1 MYEHPSGLPDTFDR
15 SAAFPAFAGLV
26 FGERTFAEGAEH
38 NELQSIMRRRSK
50 RLGDMVA
57 RDGDRL
63 AGAAVVIDVEAG
75 RVTLTAGLIYAA
87 GDVRS
92 VAERVIEGVDLSGD
106 VSIGI
111 RIATRYLTAEDE
123 PALYGLMPGSAAEG
137 EPTAAREIE
146 DVSWSLGASDEPGAY
161 YQVYLARGG
170 TVLDQTAPSNL
181 SQIAQ
186 QIAAKDRAVTG
197 GNYVIEGCKV
207 AIIGQV
213 GSAMHFAVGAGAASI
228 FGMTRTRSAALRW
241 AETMAWD
248 TARVDAEPHLF
259 EDAGTGTAVIALNRG
274 PVDHIARV
282 LVTKQVTETLTRN
295 VPSGSADPLGH
306 EGAQSVVSVTQG
318 ATTYVAGTSWNLVGN
333 AINWS
338 PAGPE
343 PAGGSSYQVTYR
355 YLVAV
360 DPDDVGVQ
368 SVTVSGAVTGTAV
381 VVEYLYKLPRVDR
394 LCLNENGEVVYLR
407 GTSSRNPKPPE
418 ERSNLLGLAD
428 IYNDW
433 RGLPV
438 VIDRA
443 IRTIQLPELHNLRNL
458 LFAMADLV
466 ALERLRRDIDSRE
479 PVAKRGLF
487 VDPCV
492 DDTYRDQGVPQT
504 AAVFDG
510 SIQLAIDQTLHMVPM
525 TGPLML
531 DYVEEEIVSQPLR
544 TGCVKINPYG
554 NFTPLPAQ
562 LSISPAVDFWT
573 EARTEW
579 LSDITR
585 QIVGNVNQVTETTQV
600 VARRQE
606 LAEYLRQIEVD
617 YVIKGFGPGE
627 DLDYLE
633 FDGLDITPDP
643 KPEGDENGE
652 VAGSFTIPADVLA
665 GTKMVYAEGASGARA
680 WSEFTGQGT
689 IDVTVMQRIVSTEV
703 ARPPAPA
710 GGNDDGR
717 PQGRGITL
725 AEAKARSDPQAQ
737 SFMVPELRHVTGI
750 DVRICAIGDPGN
762 PIAAEIVAMRD
773 GDPTTDTLCS
783 AIVPMTSVAVGERV
797 APRWPAPVVL
807 TADRMWAFVIKSDD
821 NEHSISV
828 ADLGGYDADNDAWV
842 TAHPYP
848 VGPRHSSVNA
858 ESWTHHQGSAC
869 SFWIWAARFTAT
881 TKAHKLGDITLVDA
895 SDLRIRATVQLP
907 TDRCA
912 LHFEL
917 RRAGSDPIVALPNV
931 PLEFDAYLNGAY
943 ELWAVLKGTETV
955 SPMLFPGVTVIAGS
969 IRTEGTYVSRAFAAG
984 TGVEMIAYYKT
995 FAPAGA
1001 TVTASIDKADLIW
1014 EGLPAPE
1021 IEALNDGWV
1030 ERKQVRSAISA
1041 DLVRIKLALTGGPAA
1056 RVKVEEPRFL
1066 TWGGV

>member
-1 MYEHPSGLPDTFDR
+1 MAYEHPSGLPDTFDR
-15 SAAFPAFAGLV
+15 SSAFPDFSGLV
-26 FGERTFAEGAEH
+26 FGERTFAEGASH
-38 NELQSIMRRRSK
+38 NEPQSIIRRRAK
-50 RLGDMVA
+50 RIGDMVA

-75 RVTLTAGLIYAA
+75 RITLTAGKIYAA

-92 VAERVIEGVDLSGD
+92 VAERVFEDVALAGD

-123 PALYGLMPGSAAEG
+123 PAFYGLVPGAKAEG

-146 DVSWSLGASDEPGAY
+146 DVSWSLGDSDEPGAY
-161 YQVYLARGG
+161 FQVYLSRGG

-228 FGMTRTRSAALRW
+228 YGMTRTRSAALRW
-241 AETMAWD
+241 GETMAWD
-248 TARVDAEPHLF
+248 TALVDAEPHLF
-259 EDAGTGTAVIALNRG
+259 EDGGTGTAVIALNRG

-295 VPSGSADPLGH
+295 VPSGTADPLGH
-306 EGAQSVVSVTQG
+306 EGAQSLISVTQG
-318 ATTYVAGTSWNLVGN
+318 ATTYVVGTDVNLVAN
-333 AINWS
+333 AVDWS
-338 PAGPE
+338 PAGAE
-343 PAGGSSYQVTYR
+343 PAGGSSYQATYR

-368 SVTVSGAVTGTAV
+368 SVTVSGAVTGSAV
-381 VVEYLYKLPRVDR
+381 VVEYLWKLPRIDR
-394 LCLNENGEVVYLR
+394 MCLNENGEVVYLR
-407 GTSSRNPKPPE
+407 GTSARNPKPPE

-433 RGLPV
+433 RGLPAV
-438 VIDRA
+438 VDRA

-510 SIQLAIDQTLHMVPM
+510 SIQLAVDETLHMVPM
-525 TGPLML
+525 AGPVML

-544 TGCVKINPYG
+544 TGCVLINPYG
-554 NFTPLPAQ
+554 NFAPLPAK
-562 LSISPAVDFWT
+562 LTITPAVDFWT
-573 EARTEW
+573 ETRTEW

-585 QIVGNVNQVTETTQV
+585 QIVGNVNQTTETTQV
-600 VARRQE
+600 IARRQE
-606 LAEYLRQIEVD
+606 LAEYLRQIEVG
-617 YVIKGFGPGE
+617 YRIEGFGPGE
-627 DLDYLE
+627 ALDYLE

-652 VAGSFTIPADVLA
+652 VAGTFIIPADVLA
-665 GTKMVYAEGASGARA
+665 GTKLVYAEGASGAQA
-680 WSEFTGQGT
+680 IAEFTGQGT

-710 GGNDDGR
+710 GGGDDGE
-717 PQGRGITL
+717 PQGRAVRIIGT
-725 AEAKARSDPQAQ
+725 RRDPQAQ

-750 DVRICAIGDPGN
+750 DVRICAIGAAGN
-762 PIAAEIVAMRD
+762 PIVAEIVAMRD
-773 GDPTTDTLCS
+773 GDPTTESLCS
-783 AIVPMTSVAVGERV
+783 AVVPMTSVAVGERV

-807 TADRMWAFVIKSDD
+807 TPDRMWAFVIKSDD
-821 NEHSISV
+821 TAHAISV

-869 SFWIWAARFTAT
+869 TFWIWAARFTAT
-881 TKAHKLGDITLVDA
+881 TKAHKLGDVTLVDT

-917 RRAGSDPIVALPNV
+917 RRAGADPIVALPNV
-931 PLEFDAYLNGAY
+931 PLEFDAYLNGVF

-955 SPMLFPGVTVIAGS
+955 SPVLYPGVTVIAGS

-1001 TVTASIDKADLIW
+1001 TVTASLDKTDLAW
-1014 EGLPAPE
+1014 TALPAPD
-1021 IEALNDGWV
+1021 IELLDDGWI
-1030 ERKQVRSAISA
+1030 ERKQVLADLDA
-1041 DLVRIKLALTGGPAA
+1041 DLVRIKLQLTGGPSA
-1056 RVKVEEPRFL
+1056 RVKVDEPRFL

>member
-1 MYEHPSGLPDTFDR
+1 MYEHPSGLPATFDR
-15 SAAFPAFAGLV
+15 SSAFPDVSGLV
-26 FGERTFAEGAEH
+26 FSERTFGEAAAH
-38 NELQSIMRRRSK
+38 NELQSIIRRRMRRI
-50 RLGDMVA
+50 GDMTG

-63 AGAAVVIDVEAG
+63 AGAAIVIDAEAG
-75 RVTLTAGLIYAA
+75 RITLTAGLIYAA

-92 VAERVIEGVDLSGD
+92 VSERIIEGVDLAGD

-123 PALYGLMPGSAAEG
+123 PAFYGLMPGAKAEG

-146 DVSWSLGASDEPGAY
+146 DVTWSLGASAEPGAY
-161 YQVYLARGG
+161 YQVYLSRGG

-213 GSAMHFAVGAGAASI
+213 GSAMHFSVGAGAASI
-228 FGMTRTRSAALRW
+228 YGMTRTRSAALRW
-241 AETMAWD
+241 GEAMAWD
-248 TARVDAEPHLF
+248 TARVDAESHLF
-259 EDAGTGTAVIALNRG
+259 EDGGTGTAVIALNRG

-295 VPSGSADPLGH
+295 VPNNGSDPLGH
-306 EGAQSVVSVTQG
+306 EGAQTLISVTQG
-318 ATTYVAGTSWNLVGN
+318 STTYVVGTHVKLTAN
-333 AINWS
+333 AVDWS
-338 PAGPE
+338 LAGPE
-343 PAGGSSYQVTYR
+343 PAGGSSYQATYR

-360 DPDDVGVQ
+360 VPVAVGVQ
-368 SVTVSGAVTGTAV
+368 SVTVSGAVTGTPV
-381 VVEYLYKLPRVDR
+381 VVEYFYKLPRVDR
-394 LCLNENGEVVYLR
+394 LCLNEAGEVVYLR
-407 GTSSRNPKPPE
+407 GVSARNPKPPE
-418 ERSNLLGLAD
+418 ERDNLLGLAD

-458 LFAMADLV
+458 LFAVADLV
-466 ALERLRRDIDSRE
+466 ALERLRSDIDSRE
-479 PVAKRGLF
+479 PVSKRGLF

-510 SIQLAIDQTLHMVPM
+510 AIQLAIDETLHMVPM

-531 DYVEEEIVSQPLR
+531 DYVEEEIVAQPLR
-544 TGCVKINPYG
+544 TGCVLINPYA

-562 LSISPAVDFWT
+562 LTLSPAVDYWT
-573 EARTEW
+573 ETRTEW
-579 LSDITR
+579 LSDVTR
-585 QIVGNVNQVTETTQV
+585 QIVGTVNQTTETTQV

-606 LAEYLRQIEVD
+606 AAEYLRQIEVD
-617 YVIKGFGPGE
+617 YLIKGFGPGE
-627 DLDYLE
+627 ALDYLE
-633 FDGLDITPDP
+633 FDGLDITPAP
-643 KPEGDENGE
+643 KPVGDADGE
-652 VAGSFTIPADVLA
+652 VAGSFVIPADVLA
-665 GTKMVYAEGASGARA
+665 GTRLVYAEGASGARA
-680 WSEFTGQGT
+680 WAEFTGQGT
-689 IDVTVMQRIVSTEV
+689 IDITVMQRTVSTEV

-710 GGNDDGR
+710 GRGSGSDPQDSRSRPNDTRGN
-717 PQGRGITL
+717 
-725 AEAKARSDPQAQ
+725 DPQAQ
-737 SFMVPELRHVTGI
+737 SFMLPELRHVTGV

-762 PIAAEIVAMRD
+762 PLIAEIVAMRD
-773 GDPTTDTLCS
+773 GDPTIDSLCS
-783 AIVPMTSVAVGERV
+783 AIVPMTGVAVGERV
-797 APRWPAPVVL
+797 APRWPAPVLL

-821 NEHSISV
+821 NQHSISV

-858 ESWTHHQGSAC
+858 QSWTHHQGSAC
-869 SFWIWAARFTAT
+869 TFWIWAARFTAT
-881 TKAHKLGDITLVDA
+881 TKAHKLGDVTLSNC

-931 PLEFDAYLNGAY
+931 PIEFDSYLNGVF

-955 SPMLFPGVTVIAGS
+955 SPVLYPGVTVIAGS

-1001 TVTASIDKADLIW
+1001 TVTASIDKTDLVW
-1014 EGLPAPE
+1014 EALPAPT
-1021 IEALNDGWV
+1021 IEALNDGWT
-1030 ERKQVRSAISA
+1030 ERKQVRSGITA

>member
-1 MYEHPSGLPDTFDR
+1 MYEHPSGLPATFDR
-15 SAAFPAFAGLV
+15 SSAFPDVSGLV
-26 FGERTFAEGAEH
+26 FSERTFGEAAAH
-38 NELQSIMRRRSK
+38 NELQSIMRK
-50 RLGDMVA
+50 RAKRIGDMVA

-63 AGAAVVIDVEAG
+63 SGAAIVIDTEAG
-75 RVTLTAGLIYAA
+75 RITLTAGQIYAA

-92 VAERVIEGVDLSGD
+92 VSERIIEGVDLTGD

-123 PALYGLMPGSAAEG
+123 PAFYGLMPGAKAEG

-146 DVSWSLGASDEPGAY
+146 DVSWSLGASAEPGAY
-161 YQVYLARGG
+161 YQVYLSRGG

-213 GSAMHFAVGAGAASI
+213 GSAMHFSVGAGAASI
-228 FGMTRTRSAALRW
+228 YGMTRTRSAALRW
-241 AETMAWD
+241 GEAMAWD
-248 TARVDAEPHLF
+248 TARVDAESHLF
-259 EDAGTGTAVIALNRG
+259 EDGGTGTAVIALNRG

-295 VPSGSADPLGH
+295 VPNNTADPLGH
-306 EGAQSVVSVTQG
+306 EGAQSVISVTQG
-318 ATTYVAGTSWNLVGN
+318 GTTYVAGTSWNLVGN

-360 DPDDVGVQ
+360 VPVAVGVQ
-368 SVTVSGAVTGTAV
+368 SVTVSGAVTGTPV
-381 VVEYLYKLPRVDR
+381 VVEYFYKLPRVDR
-394 LCLNENGEVVYLR
+394 LCLNEAGEVVYLR
-407 GTSSRNPKPPE
+407 GVSARNPKPPE
-418 ERSNLLGLAD
+418 ERDNLLGLAD

-433 RGLPV
+433 RGLPEV
-438 VIDRA
+438 VDRA

-458 LFAMADLV
+458 LFKVADLV
-466 ALERLRRDIDSRE
+466 ALERLRSDIDSRE
-479 PVAKRGLF
+479 PVSKRGLF

-510 SIQLAIDQTLHMVPM
+510 AIQLAIDTTLHMVSM

-531 DYVEEEIVSQPLR
+531 DYVEEEIVAQPLR
-544 TGCVKINPYG
+544 TGCVLINPYA

-562 LSISPAVDFWT
+562 LTLSPAVDYWT
-573 EARTEW
+573 ETRTEW
-579 LSDITR
+579 LSDVTR
-585 QIVGNVNQVTETTQV
+585 QIVGTVNQTTETTQV

-606 LAEYLRQIEVD
+606 AAEYLRQIEVD
-617 YVIKGFGPGE
+617 YLIKGFGPGE
-627 DLDYLE
+627 ALDYLE
-633 FDGLDITPDP
+633 FDGLDITPHP
-643 KPEGDENGE
+643 KPVGDPHGE
-652 VAGSFTIPADVLA
+652 VAGSFVIPADVLA
-665 GTKMVYAEGASGARA
+665 GTRLVYAEGASGARA
-680 WSEFTGQGT
+680 WADFTGQGT
-689 IDVTVMQRIVSTEV
+689 IDITVMQRTVSTEV
-703 ARPPAPA
+703 ARPPASV
-710 GGNDDGR
+710 GGGGTNQ
-717 PQGRGITL
+717 PQDSRSRRNGPK
-725 AEAKARSDPQAQ
+725 EADPQAQ
-737 SFMVPELRHVTGI
+737 SFMVPEMRHVTGV

-762 PIAAEIVAMRD
+762 AILAEIVAMRD
-773 GDPTTDTLCS
+773 GDPTIDSLCS
-783 AIVPMTSVAVGERV
+783 AIVPMTGVAVGERV
-797 APRWPAPVVL
+797 APRWPAPVLL

-821 NEHSISV
+821 NQHAISV

-858 ESWTHHQGSAC
+858 QSWTHHQGSAC
-869 SFWIWAARFTAT
+869 TFWIWAARFTAT
-881 TKAHKLGDITLVDA
+881 TKAHKLGDVTLA
-895 SDLRIRATVQLP
+895 NCSDLRIRATVQLP

-917 RRAGSDPIVALPNV
+917 RRAGADPIVALPNI
-931 PLEFDAYLNGAY
+931 PLEFDSYLNGTY

-955 SPMLFPGVTVIAGS
+955 SPVLYPGVTVIAGS

-1001 TVTASIDKADLIW
+1001 TVTASLDKADLAW
-1014 EGLPAPE
+1014 TALPAPT
-1021 IEALNDGWV
+1021 IEALNDGWT
-1030 ERKQVRSAISA
+1030 ERKQVRSGITA

>member
-1 MYEHPSGLPDTFDR
+1 MAYEHPSGLPATFNR
-15 SAAFPAFAGLV
+15 FSAFPDVAGLV
-26 FGERTFAEGAEH
+26 FSERAFAEGAEH
-38 NELQSIMRRRSK
+38 NELQSVIRQRTRRI
-50 RLGDMVA
+50 GDMVA

-63 AGAAVVIDVEAG
+63 AGAAIVIDVEAG
-75 RVTLTAGLIYAA
+75 RITLTAGHIYAA

-92 VAERVIEGVDLSGD
+92 VNERIIEGVDLAGD

-111 RIATRYLTAEDE
+111 RIVTRYLTAEDE
-123 PALYGLMPGSAAEG
+123 PAFYGLVPGAKAEG

-146 DVSWSLGASDEPGAY
+146 DVSWSLGASAEPGAY
-161 YQVYLARGG
+161 YQVYLSRGG

-207 AIIGQV
+207 SIIGQV
-213 GSAMHFAVGAGAASI
+213 GSAMHFSVGAGAASI
-228 FGMTRTRSAALRW
+228 YGMTRTRSAALRW
-241 AETMAWD
+241 GETMAWD

-259 EDAGTGTAVIALNRG
+259 EDGGTGTAIIALNRG

-295 VPSGSADPLGH
+295 VPNNTADPLGH
-306 EGAQSVVSVTQG
+306 EGAQSVISVTQG
-318 ATTYVAGTSWNLVGN
+318 GTTYVAGTSWTLVGN

-360 DPDDVGVQ
+360 VPVSVGVQ

-381 VVEYLYKLPRVDR
+381 VVEYFHKLPRVDR

-407 GTSSRNPKPPE
+407 GVSARNPKPPE
-418 ERSNLLGLAD
+418 ERDNLLGLAD

-504 AAVFDG
+504 AAVIDG
-510 SIQLAIDQTLHMVPM
+510 AIQLAIDKTLHMVPM

-531 DYVEEEIVSQPLR
+531 DYVEEVIVSQPLR
-544 TGCVKINPYG
+544 TGCVLINPYG
-554 NFTPLPAQ
+554 NFEPLPAQ
-562 LSISPAVDFWT
+562 LSISPAVDYWT
-573 EARTEW
+573 ETRTEW

-585 QIVGNVNQVTETTQV
+585 QIVGTVDQTTETTQV

-606 LAEYLRQIEVD
+606 LAEYLRQIEVE
-617 YVIKGFGPGE
+617 YVIKGFGGGE
-627 DLDYLE
+627 RLDYLE
-633 FDGLDITPDP
+633 FDGLDITPTP
-643 KPEGDENGE
+643 KPVGDAHGE
-652 VAGSFTIPADVLA
+652 VAGSFVIPADVLA
-665 GTKMVYAEGASGARA
+665 GTKTVYAEGASGAVA
-680 WSEFTGQGT
+680 FAQYTGAGT
-689 IDVTVMQRIVSTEV
+689 IDITVMQRTVSTEV
-703 ARPPAPA
+703 ARPPAPS
-710 GGNDDGR
+710 GGGDGGQ
-717 PQGRGITL
+717 PQGRAVRQIGS
-725 AEAKARSDPQAQ
+725 RVSDPQAQ
-737 SFMVPELRHVTGI
+737 SFMLPELRHITGL
-750 DVRICAIGDPGN
+750 DVRICAIGEPGN

-773 GDPTTDTLCS
+773 GDPTTESLCS
-783 AIVPMTSVAVGERV
+783 AVVPMTGVAVGDRV
-797 APRWPAPVVL
+797 APRWPAPVLL

-821 NEHSISV
+821 KAHSISV
-828 ADLGGYDADNDAWV
+828 ADLGGYDAESNDWV

-858 ESWTHHQGSAC
+858 QSWTHHQGSAC
-869 SFWIWAARFTAT
+869 TFWIWAARFTAT
-881 TKAHKLGDITLVDA
+881 TKAHKLGDITLTST

-917 RRAGSDPIVALPNV
+917 RRAGADPIVALPNV
-931 PLEFDAYLNGAY
+931 PLEFDSYLNGVF
-943 ELWAVLKGTETV
+943 ELWAILKGTETV
-955 SPMLFPGVTVIAGS
+955 SPVLFPGVTVIAGS

-984 TGVEMIAYYKT
+984 TGVEMIAYYKA

-1001 TVTASIDKADLIW
+1001 TVTASIDKTDLAW
-1014 EGLPAPE
+1014 TALPAPE
-1021 IEALNDGWV
+1021 SEPLNNGWT
-1030 ERKQVRSAISA
+1030 ERKQVRSGITA
-1041 DLVRIKLALTGGPAA
+1041 DLVRIKIALTGGPAA